1 MKNKILIIE
10 YCNFTDYP
18 IGGHLSFAK
27 QMIRAF
33 GNEIAV
39 VGIAT
44 DSKTPIGKWIKKD
57 INNIEYNYFAVK
69 RIKPLEKKGLIPARI
84 KIFFDIHFYK
94 SKILSIDCKNLFIQ
108 VPEIYFIFRNVPDL
122 NICLRLPGLVNPL
135 KFSRYPWARPF
146 AAIYENIFFKSL
158 NKANLLLAAANKN
171 AINDFVINSKNK
183 FDSKKLIQFAT
194 RYDDLIFYPRDKQQ
208 EKEKL
213 NLPQNKTIIVTS
225 GRLNEY
231 KGWKFMID
239 SFNYFK
245 QTNINSILIFLG
257 DGEDKEKIQVYI
269 NQNRLI
275 ESVLLLGKVDHVIL
289 SAYLNA
295 SDLYIMGSYFEVEGW
310 ATSLVEAVA
319 SGIPICTTNFSS
331 AKELVEE
338 GVNGFVVDERNEIYF
353 AEKMNE
359 WKSIE
364 TKNLISKAT
373 EIKTLAVSNLKN
385 DILKYWKLM

>member
-10 YCNFTDYP
+10 YCNFIDNP
-18 IGGHLSFAK
+18 IGGQLSFAK
-27 QMIRAF
+27 QMISAF
-33 GNEIAV
+33 GNEIAL
-39 VGIAT
+39 VGVAT
-44 DSKTPIGKWIKKD
+44 DSKTPIGKWIKKE
-57 INNIEYNYFAVK
+57 INNIEFNYFAVK

-84 KIFFDIHFYK
+84 KAFFYIHFYK
-94 SKILSIDCKNLFIQ
+94 SKILSNDCKNLFIQ
-108 VPEIYFIFRNVPDL
+108 APEIYFIFRNVPDL
-122 NICLRLPGLVNPL
+122 NICLRLPGLVNQL
-135 KFSRYPWARPF
+135 KFSRYPLARPF
-146 AAIYENIFFKSL
+146 AAIYQNIFYKSL
-158 NKANLLLAAANKN
+158 NKANILLAAADKI

-194 RYDDLIFYPRDKQQ
+194 RYDDLIFYPRDKQLD
-208 EKEKL
+208 KVKL

-239 SFNYFK
+239 SFSYFK

-257 DGEDKEKIQVYI
+257 DGEDKEIIQEYI
-269 NQNRLI
+269 NQNKLI
-275 ESVLLLGKVDHVIL
+275 ESVLLLGKVDHGIL

-295 SDLYIMGSYFEVEGW
+295 SDLYIMGSYFEGW

-338 GVNGFVVDERNEIYF
+338 GVNGFVIDDRNEIYF

-359 WKSIE
+359 WKSID
-364 TKNLISKAT
+364 TKNLISKAK
-373 EIKTLAVSNLKN
+373 EIKNLAVSNLKN
-385 DILKYWKLM
+385 DILKHWKLR